1 MRPFMAPKR
10 AATERPPEA
19 PAEVAQPRAVP
30 ESLADIAHLI
40 GSVADAVPEDL
51 SARKKHYLRLW
62 GFGRDRAARQGRQ
75 QP

>member
-1 MRPFMAPKR
+1 
-10 AATERPPEA
+10 
-19 PAEVAQPRAVP
+19 
-30 ESLADIAHLI
+30 LADIAHLI